1 LFDKFIIADR
11 HIITTNGEFHV
22 SIGEALIGDGAE
34 VAHIDL
40 LMGDKEGPIGT
51 AFAHAVSQLSAGH
64 TPLLA
69 VVRPNLLTK
78 PVTLVIPKVTLKTMT
93 QVNEMFGPVQA
104 AVAKAVADCVEEGVF
119 TEVDIENVVIL
130 ASAFVHPDAIDYNKI
145 YRFNYGATKLA
156 IHRALEKFPDAKTL
170 TYEKDRAAH
179 AIMGFKV
186 TRLWDPPY
194 LQVALDLVDMGKVA
208 SVLKQLPENDHLII
222 EAGTPL
228 IKKFGLGVISEIR
241 KLRPNAFIIADMKI
255 LDTGNLE
262 ARMAADA
269 SSDAVVIS
277 GLAPASTL
285 EKAIAEARKVGIYS
299 VVDMLNVQNPAK
311 VIEKLKVKPDIVELH
326 RAIDT
331 DDVAHAWGDIAAIK
345 KAAGGKLLVATAGG
359 VRVNVVKDALKA
371 GADILVVGRA
381 ITASKD
387 IKHAADEFLDKLDRE
402 EIDQFRVMTD
412 F

>member
-1 LFDKFIIADR
+1 MYL
-11 HIITTNGEFHV
+11 
-22 SIGEALIGDGAE
+22 IGEALIGDGAE

-69 VVRPNLLTK
+69 VIRPNLLTK

-104 AVAKAVADCVEEGVF
+104 AVAKAVADCVEEDVF
-119 TEVDIENVVIL
+119 SAVDIENVVIL

-145 YRFNYGATKLA
+145 YRYNYGATKLA
-156 IHRALEKFPDAKTL
+156 IHRALDKFPDARTL
-170 TYEKDRAAH
+170 VYEKDRAAH

-208 SVLKQLPENDHLII
+208 KVLKELPENDHLII

-228 IKKFGLGVISEIR
+228 IKKFGLGVISELR

-269 SSDAVVIS
+269 SADAVVVS
-277 GLAPASTL
+277 GLAPTSTM

-331 DDVAHAWGDIAAIK
+331 EDTAHAWGDIAAIK

-387 IKHAADEFLDKLDRE
+387 IKHSADEFLDKLDKE

>member
-1 LFDKFIIADR
+1 MYL
-11 HIITTNGEFHV
+11 
-22 SIGEALIGDGAE
+22 IGEALIGDGAE
-34 VAHIDL
+34 LAHIDL
-40 LMGDKEGPIGT
+40 LMGDKEGPIGS
-51 AFAHAVSQLSAGH
+51 AFANSVSQLSQGH

-78 PVTLVIPKVTLKTMT
+78 PATIVIPKVTLKDMT

-104 AVAKAVADCVEEGVF
+104 AVAKAVADCVEENAFAGI
-119 TEVDIENVVIL
+119 DIEGTVIMV
-130 ASAFVHPDAIDYNKI
+130 SAFVHPDAKDYNRI
-145 YRFNYGATKLA
+145 YRYNYGATKLA
-156 IHRALEKFPDAKTL
+156 IHRALEKFPDTKTL
-170 TYEKDRAAH
+170 VFEKDRAAH
-179 AIMGFKV
+179 GIMGFKV
-186 TRLWDPPY
+186 TRLWDAPY
-194 LQVALDLVDMGKVA
+194 LQVAMDLVDMGKVA
-208 SVLKQLPENDHLII
+208 EVLKSVPQNDHVII

-228 IKKFGLGVISEIR
+228 IKKFGLSVIGEIR

-269 SSDAVVIS
+269 TADAVVVS
-277 GLAPASTL
+277 GLAPLSTI
-285 EKAIAEARKVGIYS
+285 EKAVAEARKVGIYS
-299 VVDMLNVQNPAK
+299 IIDMLNVQNPVK
-311 VIEKLKVKPDIVELH
+311 LITSLKVKPDIVELH
-326 RAIDT
+326 RAIDVEET
-331 DDVAHAWGDIAAIK
+331 AHAWGDIPALK

-359 VRVNVVKDALKA
+359 IRVDVVKDALRA

-387 IKHAADEFLDKLDRE
+387 IEHAADEFLDQLNRE

>member
-1 LFDKFIIADR
+1 MYL
-11 HIITTNGEFHV
+11 
-22 SIGEALIGDGAE
+22 IGEALIGDGAE

-69 VVRPNLLTK
+69 VIRPNLLTK

-130 ASAFVHPDAIDYNKI
+130 ASAFVHPDATDYNKI
-145 YRFNYGATKLA
+145 YRYNYGATKLA

-170 TYEKDRAAH
+170 VYEKDRAAH

-208 SVLKQLPENDHLII
+208 SVLKELPENDHLII

-277 GLAPASTL
+277 GLAPTSTL

-311 VIEKLKVKPDIVELH
+311 VIEKLRVKPDIVELH

-387 IKHAADEFLDKLDRE
+387 IKHAADEFLDKLDKD

>member
-1 LFDKFIIADR
+1 MYL
-11 HIITTNGEFHV
+11 
-22 SIGEALIGDGAE
+22 IGEALVGDGAE
-34 VAHIDL
+34 LAHIDL
-40 LMGDKEGPIGT
+40 LIGEKEGPVGT
-51 AFAHAVSQLSAGH
+51 AFAGALSQLSAGH

-69 VVRPNLLTK
+69 VIRPNLLTK
-78 PVTLVIPKVTLKTMT
+78 PATIVVPKVTIKGAT
-93 QVNEMFGPVQA
+93 QVNQMFGPVQA
-104 AVAKAVADCVEEGVF
+104 AVAKAVADAVEEGF
-119 TEVDIENVVIL
+119 FGKTDIDSIVIV
-130 ASAFVHPDAIDYNKI
+130 ASAFLSPEAQDYNRI

-156 IHRALEKFPDAKTL
+156 ISRAFENFPDRKTL
-170 TYEKDRAAH
+170 VYEKDRAAH
-179 AIMGFKV
+179 AVMGFKV
-186 TRLWDPPY
+186 QRLWDPPY

-208 SVLKQLPENDHLII
+208 QVLNALPDNDHLII

-228 IKKFGLGVISEIR
+228 IKKFGLNVISEIR
-241 KLRPNAFIIADMKI
+241 KIRKNAFIIADMKI

-269 SSDAVVIS
+269 SADAVVIS
-277 GLAPASTL
+277 GLAPTSTL

-299 VVDMLNVQNPAK
+299 VVDMLNVQSPAK
-311 VIEKLKVKPDIVELH
+311 VIEKLAIKPDIVELH
-326 RAIDT
+326 RAID
-331 DDVAHAWGDIAAIK
+331 AEASEHSWGDIPAIK

-359 VRVNVVKDALKA
+359 VRQNVVSTAIKQ

-387 IKHAADEFLDKLDRE
+387 IRHAAEEFLEKLDKE